1 MVPNGYTSAEQRRG
15 TRRVHSIG
23 HNIEPITEQV
33 AVLVKRHRGRLV
45 AKHLLHNLHIST
57 RGDSQRRRSM
67 AQLVRVETGNAD
79 SLRSLDQRA
88 PPERT
93 RTYYS
98 APLASKDKVIRRLA
112 LDVASQIIDEKPRN
126 RYLAA
131 LVALGRS
138 ERHHP
143 FDGSHGLGNQGA
155 TAEEIHAD
163 RPSRLASPPA
173 EAPCRPGIAP

>member
-1 MVPNGYTSAEQRRG
+1 
-15 TRRVHSIG
+15 
-23 HNIEPITEQV
+23 
-33 AVLVKRHRGRLV
+33 
-45 AKHLLHNLHIST
+45 
-57 RGDSQRRRSM
+57 M
-67 AQLVRVETGNAD
+67 AQFVRVEAGNAD

-155 TAEEIHAD
+155 TAEEIHPTD
-163 RPSRLASPPA
+163 RQGCHLPP
-173 EAPCRPGIAP
+173 PKPGVGQE

>member
-1 MVPNGYTSAEQRRG
+1 MVSQFDHLPRGTQRVHISERGG

-33 AVLVKRHRGRLV
+33 AVMVKRHGCRLV

-57 RGDSQRRRSM
+57 RSNSQGRGCM
-67 AQLVRVETGNAD
+67 AQFVRVETGNAD

-98 APLASKDKVIRRLA
+98 APLASKDKIIRRLA
-112 LDVASQIIDEKPRN
+112 LDWR
-126 RYLAA
+126 
-131 LVALGRS
+131 GR
-138 ERHHP
+138 
-143 FDGSHGLGNQGA
+143 
-155 TAEEIHAD
+155 
-163 RPSRLASPPA
+163 
-173 EAPCRPGIAP
+173 